1 MMKLVGRISLLVL
14 LWTVWSDAAPQ
25 VFGDERV
32 TEAKKPGGNAAAP
45 GSMVVR
51 FIDDSTLK
59 VILRDPHVEVQTSY
73 GKLVIPIR
81 DIQQIDL
88 GRRISED
95 AAKQID
101 TATAQLASTRFR
113 EREDASRALL
123 SLGQKAYPALVRAVK
138 STDPEVCRRAENL
151 LEQIRETISAELLE
165 MPDHDVVYTEKSRIA
180 GKITTTTF
188 KVTTFQFGDLE
199 LKLADAFS
207 LRSPEVNDLGAESKV
222 VLADPGNLGS
232 YQNQIGKTFRFR
244 VTGAVAGSLWGTGVY
259 TTDSSLALA
268 AVHAGVLKPGQT
280 ESIRVRIVP
289 SPQIFQASTQNG
301 VSSAGYGTF
310 AAAFQVSR

>member
-1 MMKLVGRISLLVL
+1 MMKSVGTIFVLAL
-14 LWTVWSDAAPQ
+14 LWAVWCNAAPQ
-25 VFGDERV
+25 VLGDER
-32 TEAKKPGGNAAAP
+32 TETKKTAGNAAAP

-51 FIDDSTLK
+51 FIDESTLK

-73 GKLVIPIR
+73 GKLVIPTR
-81 DIQQIDL
+81 DVQQIDL
-88 GRRISED
+88 GRRISDD

-101 TATAQLASTRFR
+101 TATTQLASTRFR
-113 EREDASRALL
+113 EREDACRTLL
-123 SLGQKAYPALVRAVK
+123 ALGQKSYPALVRAVK
-138 STDPEVCRRAENL
+138 STDPEVCRRAESL

-165 MPDHDVVYTEKSRIA
+165 MPDHDVVYTEKSKIA
-180 GKITTTTF
+180 GKITTSTF
-188 KVTTFQFGDLE
+188 KITTFQFGDLD

-207 LRSPEVNDLGAESKV
+207 LRSPGVNESEPENRL
-222 VLADPGNLGS
+222 VLADPGNLAS

-259 TTDSSLALA
+259 ATDSTLALA

-280 ESIRVRIVP
+280 ESVRVKIVP
-289 SPQIFQASTQNG
+289 SPQVFQGSTQNG